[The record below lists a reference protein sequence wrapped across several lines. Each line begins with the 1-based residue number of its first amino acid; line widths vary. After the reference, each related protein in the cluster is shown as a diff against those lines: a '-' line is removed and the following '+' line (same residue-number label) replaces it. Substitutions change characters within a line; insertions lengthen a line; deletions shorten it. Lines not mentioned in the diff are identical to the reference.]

1 MLKIIYGKLEADNF
15 VYNPDEYF
23 NFNREDAWLDD
34 EVAKQMV
41 RDIDKS
47 EIVGPNLIQSPILG
61 PIPPE
66 YLSGGVKTLICIK
79 NIPDLIFNATACGDN
94 CSDWLLKLA
103 EDRDVIVNLY
113 YCMQFTEPFE
123 IEILNTG
130 EICRTRRELYGSIA
144 GQYSCRVNYEN
155 GVVSGEW
162 NYPDDSEVW
171 EDQL

>member
-23 NFNREDAWLDD
+23 NFNREDFWLDD
-34 EVAKQMV
+34 PIAKQMV
-41 RDIDKS
+41 EDIDKS
-47 EIVGPNLIQSPILG
+47 TIIGPHLIQSDILG

-79 NIPDLIFNATACGDN
+79 NEPNLIFNATACGDN

-103 EDRDVIVNLY
+103 KDRDIIVNLY
-113 YCMQFTEPFE
+113 YCMQFEEPFE
-123 IEILNTG
+123 IEIMNTG
-130 EICRTRRELYGSIA
+130 KICRTRDELYRSIA
-144 GQYSCRVNYEN
+144 GRYACKVKYEN

-162 NYPDDSEVW
+162 RNPDDYKIW
-171 EDQL
+171 